1 MTKYVSVKRLGGKWL
16 IAHWTVITVLFI
28 QLCLLL
34 YPNSNLQS
42 IALACFPFVG
52 LIGIVYVIALI
63 NANATKDKQESDK
76 NLGTD
81 DE

>member
-1 MTKYVSVKRLGGKWL
+1 MTKYVSVKKLGVKWL
-16 IAHWTVITVLFI
+16 IMHWAVLTVLFV

-42 IALACFPFVG
+42 FALACFPFVG
-52 LIGIVYVIALI
+52 SIGIVYVIALI

-76 NLGTD
+76 
-81 DE
+81 